1 MDMRD
6 QDESSNVEDMRGS
19 SGGGGGGFQFRPV
32 HGIGLGT
39 IAVALIGGWLLG
51 INPLQILGLLSG
63 GGMSGN
69 QTTQTLPQTAPQ
81 TAADQTA
88 EQTSSAAVED
98 PDRKFV
104 SQILRS
110 TEVVWTDYFRQ
121 LGRTYENPKLIL
133 YSDSYPTACGQGQ
146 AAAGPF
152 YCPNDRIVYLDMSF
166 FALMTRQLN
175 APGQFAHAYVIGH
188 EVGHHVQN
196 LLGILGKVDAVRA
209 RSNEADSNALSV
221 KVELQADCFAG
232 VWARRAQQERGWRL
246 EQGDI
251 ETALNAASQIGDDT
265 LQKKARGTV
274 VPETFTHGTSAE
286 RVSWF
291 KRGVDSGDI
300 NQCDT
305 FGTGNVAG
313 TSPTKP

>member
-6 QDESSNVEDMRGS
+6 QEESRNVEDERGS
-19 SGGGGGGFQFRPV
+19 SGGGGFQFRPI
-32 HGIGLGT
+32 HGVGLGT
-39 IAVALIGGWLLG
+39 LAIALIGGWALG
-51 INPLQILGLLSG
+51 INPLTLLGVLSG
-63 GGMSGN
+63 GAPIQ
-69 QTTQTLPQTAPQ
+69 QTSTQSLPQSP
-81 TAADQTA
+81 DQTA
-88 EQTSSAAVED
+88 DNGAPAEAASGVED
-98 PDRKFV
+98 PQKKFV

-121 LGRTYENPKLIL
+121 LGRNYENPKLVL
-133 YSDSYPTACGQGQ
+133 FTDSYPTACGQGQ

-152 YCPNDRIVYLDMSF
+152 YCPNDRSVYLDMGF
-166 FALMTRQLN
+166 FDLMTQQLN
-175 APGQFAHAYVIGH
+175 APGQFAHAYVVGH

-196 LLGILGKVDAVRA
+196 LLGILGRIDAQREH
-209 RSNEADSNALSV
+209 SSEAESNALSV
-221 KVELQADCFAG
+221 KIELQADCFAG
-232 VWARRAQQERGWRL
+232 VWARRSQAERGWRL

-251 ETALNAASQIGDDT
+251 ETALNAASMIGDDT

-274 VPETFTHGTSAE
+274 VPETFTHGSSAQ

-313 TSPTKP
+313 AST